1 MENTSE
7 QGVGEAHRKDVAPF
21 RQMDESYRINASFR
35 WLTASKHSAE
45 EATDEDRGKQ
55 GSRSPIFRRRLESEP
70 SV

>member
-45 EATDEDRGKQ
+45 EAT
-55 GSRSPIFRRRLESEP
+55 
-70 SV
+70 

>member
-1 MENTSE
+1 VLCVSVSNHSRSANVVRAMENTSE

-45 EATDEDRGKQ
+45 EAT
-55 GSRSPIFRRRLESEP
+55 
-70 SV
+70 